1 LLVLFSLA
9 KLLPFQWEES
19 IALRGSAGEHALF
32 EISVQ
37 SQVKLTLSSFAEKM
51 GVVGFGLP
59 ADRSNYTFCF

>member
-1 LLVLFSLA
+1 VWHNAQSGKQYIPCPRKYLLVLFSLA

-37 SQVKLTLSSFAEKM
+37 SQVKLT
-51 GVVGFGLP
+51 
-59 ADRSNYTFCF
+59 